1 MPNINKPNR
10 VAKNTDTAI
19 DHTITN
25 TVISDIKHRCG
36 KIKTDIYDRFPI
48 VFALKTCEI
57 GKPEDKAQFIY
68 KRIFREEQIESFKHE
83 LSQIEWSIIIKTIGN
98 PKYTY

>member
-10 VAKNTDTAI
+10 VAKNTDIAI

-25 TVISDIKHRCG
+25 TVISDIKHKSG
-36 KIKTDIYDRFPI
+36 KIKTDICDRFPI

-68 KRIFREEQIESFKHE
+68 KRIFREGQIELFKHE

-98 PKYTY
+98 PKCAY